1 LEVTLDFCQQKPDK
15 NQKFRHNQKFK
26 KQRDNL
32 SHVISEK
39 IAVSTSARNELI
51 DITEKIQE
59 IITKNKIK
67 EGTCLVF
74 VQHATAAVMLFEN
87 ADPALC
93 TDFIEHMQKT
103 IPQGVWRHDKIDGN
117 GDAHL
122 KSGIVGC
129 SETMP
134 IKAGKLGLGTWQAVT
149 LCEFDGPRKRTITVV
164 IQ

>member
-1 LEVTLDFCQQKPDK
+1 M
-15 NQKFRHNQKFK
+15 
-26 KQRDNL
+26 
-32 SHVISEK
+32 ISEK
-39 IAVSTSARNELI
+39 ISLETKKRNELI
-51 DITEKIQE
+51 DITDKIQE
-59 IITKNKIK
+59 IVAKNKAK

-93 TDFIEHMQKT
+93 DDFIEHMQKT
-103 IPQGVWRHDKIDGN
+103 IPQGIWKHDKIDGN
-117 GDAHL
+117 GDAHI

-129 SETMP
+129 SETIP
-134 IKAGKLGLGTWQAVT
+134 IKDGKLGLGTWQGIT

>member
-1 LEVTLDFCQQKPDK
+1 M
-15 NQKFRHNQKFK
+15 
-26 KQRDNL
+26 
-32 SHVISEK
+32 ISEK
-39 IAVSTSARNELI
+39 ISLETKKRNELI
-51 DITEKIQE
+51 DITDKIQE
-59 IITKNKIK
+59 IVAKNKAK

-93 TDFIEHMQKT
+93 DDFIEHMQKT
-103 IPQGVWRHDKIDGN
+103 IPQGIWKHNKIDGN
-117 GDAHL
+117 GDAHI

-129 SETMP
+129 SETIP
-134 IKAGKLGLGTWQAVT
+134 IKDGKLGLGTWQGIT

>member
-1 LEVTLDFCQQKPDK
+1 M
-15 NQKFRHNQKFK
+15 
-26 KQRDNL
+26 
-32 SHVISEK
+32 ISEK
-39 IAVSTSARNELI
+39 ISIETKKRNELI
-51 DITEKIQE
+51 DITDKIQE
-59 IITKNKIK
+59 IVAKNKAK

-93 TDFIEHMQKT
+93 DDFIEHMQKT
-103 IPQGVWRHDKIDGN
+103 IPQGIWKHDKIDGN
-117 GDAHL
+117 GDAHI

-129 SETMP
+129 SETIP
-134 IKAGKLGLGTWQAVT
+134 ITDGKLGLGTWQGIT

>member
-1 LEVTLDFCQQKPDK
+1 M
-15 NQKFRHNQKFK
+15 
-26 KQRDNL
+26 
-32 SHVISEK
+32 ISEK
-39 IAVSTSARNELI
+39 ISIETKKRNELI
-51 DITEKIQE
+51 DITDKIQE
-59 IITKNKIK
+59 IVAKNKAK

-93 TDFIEHMQKT
+93 DDFIEHMQKT
-103 IPQGVWRHDKIDGN
+103 IPQGIWKHDKIDGN
-117 GDAHL
+117 GDAHI

-129 SETMP
+129 SETIP
-134 IKAGKLGLGTWQAVT
+134 IKDGKLGLGTWQGIT